1 MKFTGLDKIRFINLC
16 KNNKLNIWNI
26 TSENDYVIMCCD
38 VASFYKMKKLR
49 RKCNGSIK
57 LLQRRGLLFQTIK
70 YKKHIFFVVGIILF
84 FVIAKII
91 TLYVWNISFEGNYS
105 HTDIELMNF
114 LNKNK
119 IDNGIRKSK
128 IDCEEIE
135 YLLRTNYDDITWV
148 SAEVRGT
155 RIFIHI
161 KENFDTYIAKVE
173 DKPYNIISNVDG
185 MIDSIVTRSGTPKI
199 KAGDEVKK
207 GQLLVSGIIEIYG
220 DSEELINYRLVN
232 SDSDIYARTYIEYN
246 DEFEL
251 KHIEKEYTDR
261 KNSILQVDILDKAF
275 YLSLFQ
281 RKFKNYDIV
290 KDYKQLSITDN
301 FYLPMGYSNIS
312 IKEYKN
318 IYKIYT
324 EDEARAIEESKIEFF
339 MQKLNE
345 KGIQIIENN
354 VTIVIENEKCIATG
368 NFLVVE
374 KIGEVQYV
382 DDTMLP
388 KISSSESET

>member
-1 MKFTGLDKIRFINLC
+1 M
-16 KNNKLNIWNI
+16 
-26 TSENDYVIMCCD
+26 
-38 VASFYKMKKLR
+38 
-49 RKCNGSIK
+49 
-57 LLQRRGLLFQTIK
+57 QRRGLLFQTIK

-261 KNSILQVDILDKAF
+261 KNNILQVDILDKAF

-281 RKFKNYDIV
+281 KKFKNYDIV

-318 IYKIYT
+318 IYRIYT